1 MVRRS
6 NSGEAPANHPPAP
19 STLVLSGL
27 LPGELDEV
35 AAAFVPAGMVEAD
48 RRQDGDWAALLLRRG

>member
-6 NSGEAPANHPPAP
+6 NSGEAPANHAPAP

-27 LPGELDEV
+27 LPAELDEV
-35 AAAFVPAGMVEAD
+35 AAAFGSAGLSESG
-48 RRQDGDWAALLLRRG
+48 RRQDGDWAALLLRRA